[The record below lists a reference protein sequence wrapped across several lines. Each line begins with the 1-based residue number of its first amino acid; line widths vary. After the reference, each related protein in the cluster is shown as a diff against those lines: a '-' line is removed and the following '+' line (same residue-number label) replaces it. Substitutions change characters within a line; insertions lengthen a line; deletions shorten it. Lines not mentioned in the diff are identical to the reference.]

1 MEPGTQAQAGAAA
14 AAAIPEGD
22 RETNELRC
30 RTWTLL
36 ATLLRD
42 IPDASVLEGLAGL
55 ELAEPAPDDAL
66 GAAWAGLREAAR
78 RAEPEPVDDEFHDLF
93 IGLGRGELVP
103 YGSWYRTGF
112 LMDRPLVALR
122 RDLHTLGF
130 RRQEAVC
137 EPEDHAAAL
146 AEVMA
151 MLADPDTGQDDS
163 TQRLFFR
170 EHVDSW
176 MPTLFADMQAAK
188 SADFY
193 RAVGRLGAAF
203 LDFERAWLQAAD

>member
-1 MEPGTQAQAGAAA
+1 MEPGTQAQVAGADAP
-14 AAAIPEGD
+14 IPGTD
-22 RETNELRC
+22 RETAELRC
-30 RTWTLL
+30 RTWTLF
-36 ATLLRD
+36 ATLLRET
-42 IPDASVLEGLAGL
+42 PDATVLEGLAAL
-55 ELAEPAPDDAL
+55 EPGAGEPEDAL
-66 GAAWAGLREAAR
+66 AAAWSELRAAAAR
-78 RAEPEPVDDEFHDLF
+78 AETGALDDEFHDLF

-112 LMDRPLVALR
+112 LLDRPLVALR
-122 RDLHTLGF
+122 RDLQTLGF

-137 EPEDHAAAL
+137 EPEDNAAAL

-151 MLADPDTGQDDS
+151 MLADPDTGQDDA
-163 TQRLFFR
+163 TQRLFFG

-176 MPTLFADMQAAK
+176 MPTLFADMQTAQ

>member
-1 MEPGTQAQAGAAA
+1 MEPGTQAQVAGAGPS
-14 AAAIPEGD
+14 IPASD
-22 RETNELRC
+22 RETSELRC

-36 ATLLRD
+36 ATLLRRT
-42 IPDASVLEGLAGL
+42 PDATVLEGLAGL
-55 ELAEPAPDDAL
+55 EAGSADPDDEL

-78 RAEPEPVDDEFHDLF
+78 SAEPDPLDDEFHDLF

-122 RDLHTLGF
+122 RDLQTLGF

-137 EPEDHAAAL
+137 EPEDHVAAL

-203 LDFERAWLQAAD
+203 VDFERAWLQAAD